1 MKELSRSA
9 TITAWLLQV
18 LAAAAF
24 LGAGIPK
31 LAGAPPMVQMFDTIG
46 LGQWF
51 RYVTGGIEVGSAV
64 LLLVPGAALFGG
76 FLLACT
82 MVGAILTH
90 VLVLHTSPA
99 TPIVL
104 LVLVST
110 IQWLR
115 RGQITARSSS
125 TPKAVTGGKV

>member
-1 MKELSRSA
+1 MKRSLSIA
-9 TITAWLLQV
+9 AWVLQV

-51 RYVTGGIEVGSAV
+51 RYVTGGIEVGSA
-64 LLLVPGAALFGG
+64 LLLLAPGAAVFGAI
-76 FLLACT
+76 LLACT

-90 VLVLHTSPA
+90 MLVLHTSPA
-99 TPIVL
+99 SPIVL
-104 LVLVST
+104 LVLVGAVM
-110 IQWLR
+110 WLR
-115 RGQITARSSS
+115 RGQITARSISVRS
-125 TPKAVTGGKV
+125 